1 MPQLTSARYGKDN
14 IRVYKVHRDQAT
26 SVQTVV
32 EMTVCV
38 LLEGEIDTSYTQAD
52 NSVIVATDTM
62 KNTVYILSKQH
73 PVTPPELFASIVSTH
88 FITTYKHIHAAHVKV
103 VTHRWTRM
111 TVDGKPHPHSFFR
124 DGAETRNVEAVAREG
139 QGISIRSAIA
149 GLLVLKST
157 GSAFHDFVR
166 DEYTSLPDVYD
177 RILSTEVDCGWT
189 WNTFD
194 GLDHVKST
202 VPKFDEAWNNA
213 RTITIKTFATDSSA
227 SVQNT
232 MYKMCDQILAA
243 VPAVAAV
250 DYSLPNKHYFEI
262 DLSWHKG
269 LKNTGK
275 DAEVYAPQSNPNG
288 LIQCTVTRQ
297 GSSSKL

>member
-1 MPQLTSARYGKDN
+1 MLYR
-14 IRVYKVHRDQAT
+14 
-26 SVQTVV
+26 
-32 EMTVCV
+32 
-38 LLEGEIDTSYTQAD
+38 YTQAD
-52 NSVIVATDTM
+52 NSVVVATDTM
-62 KNTVYILSKQH
+62 KNTVYILAKQH
-73 PVTPPELFASIVSTH
+73 PVTPPELFASVVSTH

-111 TVDGKPHPHSFFR
+111 TVDGKPHPHSFLR

-157 GSAFHDFVR
+157 GSAFHHFVR

-189 WNTFD
+189 WKTFD
-194 GLDHVKST
+194 GLDHVKSM
-202 VPKFDEAWNNA
+202 VPKFDAAWDSA
-213 RTITIKTFATDSSA
+213 RTITIKTFAIDSSA

-232 MYKMCDQILAA
+232 MYKMCDQILGA

-262 DLSWHKG
+262 GQSSVNAL
-269 LKNTGK
+269 LKITGV
-275 DAEVYAPQSNPNG
+275 AN
-288 LIQCTVTRQ
+288 R
-297 GSSSKL
+297 SSRLELA